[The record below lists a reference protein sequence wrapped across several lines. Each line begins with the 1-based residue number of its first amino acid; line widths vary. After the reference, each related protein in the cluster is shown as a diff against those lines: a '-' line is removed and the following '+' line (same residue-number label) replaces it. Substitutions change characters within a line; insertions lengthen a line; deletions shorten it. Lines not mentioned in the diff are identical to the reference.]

1 MRSKGH
7 FMSMSMG
14 WERSGAAGQAAS
26 ASVRTVPDAPELSV
40 VVVSYNTRELTRRC
54 LRSVQEHAG
63 GIPTELI
70 LVDNA
75 SADGSADMV
84 RRDFKEV
91 RLIANAD
98 NRGFAAANN
107 QAFEIA
113 RGRYVLLL
121 NPDTE
126 VLEGTIERVLAFAE
140 ANPKAGV
147 VGCRVRYP
155 NGTQQ
160 STFFRYLRLRT
171 VLLNLFVPNR
181 WMRRSEWLG
190 HSRYIGADLDRIQN
204 VEVIAGCFMLVPRA
218 AIEQVGG
225 MDEGY
230 FMYGEEADWCY
241 RMRRAGWSAQYYP
254 DATILHHGG
263 QSARQTPGPMLRAMA
278 RSQLRFLE
286 KTQGRA
292 AAYVANALM
301 LLRDLPR
308 SLLWQALGLLPSGQS
323 SKLALRLEPSVHRVP
338 LHLRG
343 LLGRQWAEPGAG
355 APEP

>member
-1 MRSKGH
+1 VPES
-7 FMSMSMG
+7 
-14 WERSGAAGQAAS
+14 AALAI
-26 ASVRTVPDAPELSV
+26 VI
-40 VVVSYNTRELTRRC
+40 VSYNVRDELDAC
-54 LRSVQEHAG
+54 LRSIVGRTAPLAAS
-63 GIPTELI
+63 ITV
-70 LVDNA
+70 VDNG
-75 SADGSADMV
+75 STDGTLAMLRERWDSIRVIEAGSN
-84 RRDFKEV
+84 
-91 RLIANAD
+91 L
-98 NRGFAAANN
+98 GFARGNN
-107 QAFEIA
+107 VGIRATP
-113 RGRYVLLL
+113 GDYVLLL

-126 VLEGTIERVLAFAE
+126 VLEGTIERVLAFA
-140 ANPKAGV
+140 ADNPKAGV
-147 VGCRVRYP
+147 IGCRVRYP

-190 HSRYIGADLDRIQN
+190 HSRYIGADPDTIQN

-292 AAYVANALM
+292 AAYAANALM

-308 SLLWQALGLLPSGQS
+308 SLLWQVLGLLPSGHS

-343 LLGRQWAEPGAG
+343 LLGRRWAAPGAG

>member
-1 MRSKGH
+1 MTGK
-7 FMSMSMG
+7 
-14 WERSGAAGQAAS
+14 AAS
-26 ASVRTVPDAPELSV
+26 ACAQTARDAPELSV
-40 VVVSYNTRELTRRC
+40 VVVSYNTRDLTRRC
-54 LRSVQEHAG
+54 LRSVQEHAK
-63 GIPTELI
+63 GIATELI

-84 RRDFKEV
+84 RTEFPEV
-91 RLIANAD
+91 RLIANAN

-126 VLEGTIERVLAFAE
+126 VLEGTLEKVLAFAQR
-140 ANPKAGV
+140 NPAAGV

-155 NGTQQ
+155 DGTQQ
-160 STFFRYLRLRT
+160 STFFRFLRLST
-171 VLLNLFVPNR
+171 VIVNLFVPNR
-181 WMRRSEWLG
+181 WMRKSEGLG
-190 HSRYIGADLDRIQN
+190 RSRYVGADLDATQD
-204 VEVIAGCFMLVPRA
+204 VEVVAGCFMLVPPA
-218 AIEQVGG
+218 AIDQVGG

-241 RMRRAGWSAQYYP
+241 RMRRAGWSALYYP

-263 QSARQTPGPMLRAMA
+263 QSARQRPGPMLRAMA

-286 KTQGRA
+286 KTQGRF
-292 AAYVANALM
+292 AAYVANLLM

-308 SLLWQALGLLPSGQS
+308 SLLWQLLGALPNGRKSRVGLS
-323 SKLALRLEPSVHRVP
+323 LEASAHRVR

-343 LLGRQWAEPGAG
+343 LFGRPWAGPGTG

>member
-1 MRSKGH
+1 MIGK
-7 FMSMSMG
+7 
-14 WERSGAAGQAAS
+14 AAS
-26 ASVRTVPDAPELSV
+26 ACARTALDVPELSV
-40 VVVSYNTRELTRRC
+40 VVVSYNTRDLTRRC
-54 LRSVQEHAG
+54 LRSVQEHANA
-63 GIPTELI
+63 IVTELI

-84 RRDFKEV
+84 RNEFSTV
-91 RLIANAD
+91 RLIANPD

-107 QAFEIA
+107 QGFEIA

-126 VLEGTIERVLAFAE
+126 VLAGTLDKVLLFA
-140 ANPKAGV
+140 AQNPATGV
-147 VGCRVRYP
+147 IGCRVRYP
-155 NGTQQ
+155 DGSQQ
-160 STFFRYLRLRT
+160 STFFRYLRLST
-171 VLLNLFVPNR
+171 VILNLFVPNR
-181 WMRRSEWLG
+181 WMRKSEWLG
-190 HSRYIGADLDRIQN
+190 HSRYVGADLDTTHE
-204 VEVIAGCFMLVPRA
+204 VEVVAGCFMLVPRI
-218 AIEQVGG
+218 AIDQVGG

-241 RMRRAGWSAQYYP
+241 RMRSAGWPAVYYP

-263 QSARQTPGPMLRAMA
+263 QSARQRPGPMLRAMA

-286 KTQGRA
+286 KTQGRL
-292 AAYVANALM
+292 AAYVANVLM

-308 SLLWQALGLLPSGQS
+308 SLLWHLLGLLPNGRATRIGLS
-323 SKLALRLEPSVHRVP
+323 LEPSVHRVR

-343 LLGRQWAEPGAG
+343 LLGRPWAAPGTG